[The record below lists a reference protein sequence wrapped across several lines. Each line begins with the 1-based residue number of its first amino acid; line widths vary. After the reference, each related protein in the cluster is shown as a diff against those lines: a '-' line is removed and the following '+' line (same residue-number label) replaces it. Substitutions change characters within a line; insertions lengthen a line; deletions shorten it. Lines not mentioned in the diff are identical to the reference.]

1 MPKRSCPFGEA
12 APLQLKTRVGLR
24 ELSRGVRGEE
34 YRREVCERTR
44 RLLFRGA
51 QAYMG
56 GAWPAGPAAT
66 CAVARSPE
74 PGGEAQD
81 GGAGRRWSGQLLIG
95 HDGKLLR
102 RPAAAAAEKAVPPVG
117 VSKAC
122 SSCVRT
128 ADVKEVCT
136 QCDQFVC
143 QNCSKLC
150 SCCNTVTCSLCST
163 IDYGDVG
170 EQVLCN
176 GCSIFQV

>member
-24 ELSRGVRGEE
+24 ELSHGVRGEE
-34 YRREVCERTR
+34 YRREVFERTR

-51 QAYMG
+51 QAYME
-56 GAWPAGPAAT
+56 GAWPAGSAAT
-66 CAVARSPE
+66 CAVTRSPE
-74 PGGEAQD
+74 PSGEAQD
-81 GGAGRRWSGQLLIG
+81 GSAGRGWSGQLLIG

-102 RPAAAAAEKAVPPVG
+102 RPAATEKAPPVG

-128 ADVKEVCT
+128 ADVKEACT

-143 QNCSKLC
+143 QNCSRLC
-150 SCCNTVTCSLCST
+150 SSCNTVTCSLCST

>member
-1 MPKRSCPFGEA
+1 MPKRSCPFGDG

-24 ELSRGVRGEE
+24 ELSRGVQGEE
-34 YRREVCERTR
+34 YCREVFERTR

-51 QAYMG
+51 QAYME
-56 GAWPAGPAAT
+56 GAWPASPAAT
-66 CAVARSPE
+66 CAATRSPE
-74 PGGEAQD
+74 PD
-81 GGAGRRWSGQLLIG
+81 GGTRDGSGGRRWTEQLFIG

-102 RPAAAAAEKAVPPVG
+102 RPAATEKAPPVG

-128 ADVKEVCT
+128 ADVKEACT
-136 QCDQFVC
+136 QCDRFVC
-143 QNCSKLC
+143 QNCSRLC

-163 IDYGDVG
+163 VDYGDVG

-176 GCSIFQV
+176 GCSVFQV

>member
-34 YRREVCERTR
+34 YRREIFERTR

-51 QAYMG
+51 QACMENP
-56 GAWPAGPAAT
+56 WPAAPRAAS
-66 CAVARSPE
+66 RSPE
-74 PGGEAQD
+74 PEPAGGNT
-81 GGAGRRWSGQLLIG
+81 GRRRSAQLLIG
-95 HDGKLLR
+95 PDGKLLR
-102 RPAAAAAEKAVPPVG
+102 LAAAAERVPPVG

-122 SSCVRT
+122 SSCVR
-128 ADVKEVCT
+128 AAEVKEACA

-143 QNCSKLC
+143 QSCSRVC
-150 SCCNTVTCSLCST
+150 SCCNAVTCSLCSIT
-163 IDYGDVG
+163 DYGDVG